1 MQSLENEKT
10 SLHAVVSAQERQIS
24 DLNIKVHLL
33 DCLEIKSSVLLA
45 IASSSLRHVPR
56 YLRKPRFSL
65 RRWKIRIYLVAFSN
79 RTCPSTQ
86 NNSETLPGTYK
97 VWAFLS
103 WASTSWKYLFLP
115 IYINAI
121 SFHFQRSVIT
131 PTNHNRSKQRYEPIR
146 ISSNYLQLAQSE
158 GKISKKVRSWVLV

>member
-65 RRWKIRIYLVAFSN
+65 RR
-79 RTCPSTQ
+79 
-86 NNSETLPGTYK
+86 
-97 VWAFLS
+97 
-103 WASTSWKYLFLP
+103 
-115 IYINAI
+115 
-121 SFHFQRSVIT
+121 
-131 PTNHNRSKQRYEPIR
+131 
-146 ISSNYLQLAQSE
+146 
-158 GKISKKVRSWVLV
+158 